1 MVSEKN
7 IKQKRSMKKA
17 QAAMEFLMT
26 YSWAILAVLIV
37 IGALATF
44 GVFEFGNLIPDRCV
58 LAHPLQCDE
67 HVLSVD
73 SDNNVTARLSVSSND
88 QKEITIRRIALG
100 TGDESVLNG
109 NCFAM
114 AYSDYSNTS
123 SPPPIITR
131 TGGAATIQMNNISN
145 CTMDIGSV
153 GQKNKHVITVFYDYG
168 TTDFT
173 RPSVGEL
180 ITTAQR

>member
-37 IGALATF
+37 VGALATF

-67 HVLSVD
+67 HVLTVD
-73 SDNNVTARLSVSSND
+73 SNNNLTARLSVSSND
-88 QKEITIRRIALG
+88 QKTIVIRSIALG
-100 TGDESVLNG
+100 TSPTIADSVLSG
-109 NCFAM
+109 SC
-114 AYSDYSNTS
+114 SSIQNTS
-123 SPPPIITR
+123 TTNHPKITR
-131 TGGAATIQMNNISN
+131 SGSGATINMTNAGCVMES
-145 CTMDIGSV
+145 GAL
-153 GQKNKHVITVFYDYG
+153 GQKNKHVVTVFYDYG
-168 TTDFT
+168 DTSFT
-173 RPSVGEL
+173 RPAVGEL